1 MNNGIDVVIER
12 TLARKLEKL
21 KKDPNLKNIINTT
34 IKEHPELKDQ
44 LKNLNFNIEFKLLSQ
59 SIQDFKS
66 DMAIILGGDGTL
78 LRTQTKMTE
87 EIPIFGINI

>member
-1 MNNGIDVVIER
+1 M
-12 TLARKLEKL
+12 
-21 KKDPNLKNIINTT
+21 KNIINTT

-87 EIPIFGINI
+87 EIPIFGINMVQ